1 MIYGTP
7 PIVTNGLVLHLD
19 AANSRSY
26 TSGSTV
32 WNDLSGR
39 NNSGSLINGPT
50 FSRDNGGSIVFDG
63 VNDYCI
69 VPNQTFNSTTGS
81 SFTIEIIFKRNSA
94 TPSSARPL
102 YKMGLGSSST
112 DARIHFWFDDNSNGA
127 MRINYYVSGGF
138 DRYIT
143 LNSQLLDTNFHH
155 AVQVVDKNSLQMTG
169 YFDGINRGSG
179 AITNSSTST
188 TNFDICGLLAC
199 NASVALTRIYN
210 RVLTPQEILQNY
222 NATKSRYNLL

>member
-1 MIYGTP
+1 
-7 PIVTNGLVLHLD
+7 
-19 AANSRSY
+19 
-26 TSGSTV
+26 
-32 WNDLSGR
+32 
-39 NNSGSLINGPT
+39 
-50 FSRDNGGSIVFDG
+50 
-63 VNDYCI
+63 
-69 VPNQTFNSTTGS
+69 
-81 SFTIEIIFKRNSA
+81 
-94 TPSSARPL
+94 
-102 YKMGLGSSST
+102 MGLGSSST
-112 DARIHFWFDDNSNGA
+112 DARIYFWFDDNSHGA

-188 TNFDICGLLAC
+188 TNFDICGLSAC

-210 RVLTPQEILQNY
+210 RVLTPQEVLQNY
-222 NATKSRYNLL
+222 NATKSRFGL